1 METGSITSTGD
12 RSPVNTQSSGDLH
25 MDDKTTMTLK
35 LLKQLQD
42 EMMCDAGKRFVPK
55 KVNPEDTEVP
65 ADAPSGD
72 MSKEGLEA
80 HLDKVREKDAKDDTD
95 MSDED
100 VDMLVEADED
110 EDVGAPMSKASQR
123 MAKRIAAR
131 KG

>member
-1 METGSITSTGD
+1 
-12 RSPVNTQSSGDLH
+12 

-55 KVNPEDTEVP
+55 KVDPEDTEVP

-72 MSKEGLEA
+72 MGKEGLQA
-80 HLDKVREKDAKDDTD
+80 HLDAVREKDAKDDTE

-100 VDMLVEADED
+100 TDLLVEADED
-110 EDVGAPMSKASQR
+110 EDVGAPTSKASQR